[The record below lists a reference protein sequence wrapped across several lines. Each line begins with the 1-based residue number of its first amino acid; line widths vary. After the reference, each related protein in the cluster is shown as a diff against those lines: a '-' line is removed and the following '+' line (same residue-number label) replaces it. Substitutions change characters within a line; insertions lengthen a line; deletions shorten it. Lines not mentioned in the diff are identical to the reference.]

1 MLPFTVQAVEFRA
14 IDGSGNNLNIPSQ
27 GAANTRVIRFGYDAD
42 YPDGIGDVISDAAKP
57 NPRDVSNRALAQ
69 SGSIPNARG
78 LSDWSVHWGQFLTH
92 DISLVDNGAQYDALS
107 TGATGDF
114 NIPITDPADPLGP
127 TPIAFHRSAFD
138 PATGNGDVVITP
150 RGTIPIPRSQINS
163 NTSYIDASQVYG
175 SDQLMADSLRT
186 FIGGQLATSAGGLLP
201 ILDATNRFVAGD
213 TRVNENVGLTAIHAL
228 FVREHNR
235 LADRI
240 QAHDPSLGDEQVYQ
254 WARKIVGAEMQAIT
268 YREYLPAVMG
278 DESPR
283 AEDYFYDEIDA
294 SITTAFTAGAFRFG
308 HSMQSP
314 RILLVDN
321 ANQEVGAVG
330 LATAT
335 ENPAYLASD
344 PARVDLILKGLA
356 AQTAQENDAYIIGG
370 LRNIR
375 FGPPGTGGTDLAAI
389 DIQRGRDLGLL
400 NNYRLMR
407 QSYSLGPLH
416 DFSELTSDIALG
428 DKLAEVYGTIENI
441 DGWVAMIAED
451 HLPGS
456 SVGPLTH
463 AILHSQFSRLRDGDR
478 FFFTGDPDLQSEL
491 VRAVIDL
498 DSITLSQIIR
508 LNSGITALQS
518 NVFLAVP
525 EPTAVCTLLS
535 VMATLAMLRLRLK
548 VVRSRH
554 ANLARLKYLTPTVS
568 RVNLVALVELR

>member
-1 MLPFTVQAVEFRA
+1 VFTQLPSYRIRPLAAAICCALAVLPITVQAVEFRT
-14 IDGSGNNLNIPSQ
+14 IDGSGNNLNVPSQ

-42 YPDGIGDVISDAAKP
+42 YPDGIGDVIADAAKP

-69 SGSIPNARG
+69 AGNIPNARG
-78 LSDWSVHWGQFLTH
+78 LTDWSVHWGQFLTH

-107 TGATGDF
+107 SGAIGNF
-114 NIPITDPADPLGP
+114 NIPITDPTDPLGP
-127 TPIAFHRSAFD
+127 NPISFHRSAFD
-138 PATGNGDVVITP
+138 PATGNGDVIVTP
-150 RGTIPIPRSQINS
+150 RGTIPIPRSLINS

-175 SDQLMADSLRT
+175 SDQATADSIRT
-186 FIGGQLATSAGGLLP
+186 FADGKLATSAGGLLP
-201 ILDATNRFVAGD
+201 MIDAENRFVAGD
-213 TRVNENVGLTAIHAL
+213 NRVNENVGLTAIHAL

-240 QAHDPSLGDEQVYQ
+240 QAHDPALGDEQVYQ

-278 DESPR
+278 DGAPR
-283 AEDYFYDEIDA
+283 VEDFFYDEIDA

-321 ANQEVGAVG
+321 ANQEVGAIG

-335 ENPAYLASD
+335 ENPDYLTSD

-370 LRNIR
+370 LRNLR

-407 QSYSLGPLH
+407 QAYSLGPLH
-416 DFSELTSDIALG
+416 SFNELTSDVALAA
-428 DKLAEVYGTIENI
+428 KLEEIYGSVENL

-456 SVGPLTH
+456 SLGPLTH
-463 AILHSQFSRLRDGDR
+463 AILTSQFTRLRDGDR

-491 VRAVIDL
+491 VRAVVDL

-508 LNSGITALQS
+508 FNSGITSLPS

-525 EPTAVCTLLS
+525 EPNAACALL
-535 VMATLAMLRLRLK
+535 ALATTLAMLRLRTE
-548 VVRSRH
+548 VV
-554 ANLARLKYLTPTVS
+554 
-568 RVNLVALVELR
+568 